1 MGLDMYLTNSDG
13 VEVMYWRKVNAIHK
27 FFTDLDGGVDDC
39 QVIAVTGK
47 DLHNLAEKC
56 QKALDKPEDAHNIL
70 PTQSG
75 FFFGGTSYDAY
86 YFEDLANAVK
96 FIYKLNP
103 TDTQEFSYQAS
114 W

>member
-1 MGLDMYLTNSDG
+1 MGLDMHLINSDG
-13 VEVMYWRKVNAIHK
+13 VEVMYWRKANAIHK
-27 FFTDLDGGVDDC
+27 FFTDLDGGVDEC

-56 QKALDKPEDAHNIL
+56 QKALDRPEEAHNIL

-75 FFFGGTSYDAY
+75 FFFGSTEYDMY
-86 YFEDLANAVK
+86 YFADLEDTVK
-96 FIYKLNP
+96 FIYTLNP
-103 TDTQEFSYQAS
+103 TDAQEFTYRAS